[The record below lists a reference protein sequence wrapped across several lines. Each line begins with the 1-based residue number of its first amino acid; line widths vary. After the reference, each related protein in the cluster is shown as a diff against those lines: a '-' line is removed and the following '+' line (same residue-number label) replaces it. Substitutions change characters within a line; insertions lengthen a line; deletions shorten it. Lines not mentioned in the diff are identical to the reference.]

1 MKLVIVRR
9 FTVGLLAIL
18 LLTGF
23 RLRVLAIVRHLKRM
37 PARCS
42 KDATPGAVLEILF
55 VHGAGAV
62 NAYWRLE
69 LP

>member
-1 MKLVIVRR
+1 ML
-9 FTVGLLAIL
+9 
-18 LLTGF
+18 
-23 RLRVLAIVRHLKRM
+23 
-37 PARCS
+37 

-69 LP
+69 LPWSTAI